1 MNSSFIKPALLLG
14 FLLCLTPIS
23 FIKSYAQNPPPKK
36 SVEDVKKNRDKNIQ
50 AEKSAIHEVLSDA
63 IRVAKRVFNESYTQC
78 GTSSTYTTLAFIQG
92 SQVGYKKY
100 DATFNFIEFDD
111 VRGFDKKIS
120 DIDDPNNGK
129 LYIKFTITADSY
141 RRLSYSGKTLQ
152 EGEYTRY
159 THDYE
164 GKRDWDKPTY
174 RPKVLLVLVL
184 SIRTPYQD
192 FAWQEAVINFNT
204 DFRDTPTEPSYKWEL
219 RAPTCQELEEKL
231 PSEAKERLQN
241 KNKR

>member
-1 MNSSFIKPALLLG
+1 MSGSFIKQALLLG
-14 FLLCLTPIS
+14 CFLCLTPIS

-36 SVEDVKKNRDKNIQ
+36 PLDDVIKDRNKNIQ
-50 AEKSAIHEVLSDA
+50 AEKSAVDELLSDA
-63 IRVAKRVFNESYTQC
+63 IRVAKKVFNEGYTQC

-100 DATFNFIEFDD
+100 DAIFNFIEFDD

-120 DIDDPNNGK
+120 DIEDPKNGK

-141 RRLSYSGKTLQ
+141 RRLSYRGITLK

-159 THDYE
+159 TRDYE
-164 GKRDWDKPTY
+164 GKNDWDKPIYGQRT
-174 RPKVLLVLVL
+174 LLVLVL

-192 FAWQEAVINFNT
+192 FAWQEAVVNFNT
-204 DFRDTPTEPSYKWEL
+204 DFRDIPTEPIYKWEL
-219 RAPTCQELEEKL
+219 RAPTCQELEEKI

-241 KNKR
+241 KR